1 MESGLRKIQTSFA
14 EATGLNIDLS
24 KKAKRTLIALLAAS
38 PVIIWLVLYKYIALV
53 YNIILSFSELS
64 ITGEF
69 SFVGLQ
75 NYQRILTDP
84 IFTKS
89 LVNTVILFGTIPVSI
104 TIALGIAILLNQ
116 KFPGYKYLRSLFF
129 LPYISMAV
137 ALAIVWQYMF
147 KTENGILNHI
157 LLELGL
163 IQQNIPWLSDSTW
176 AIISVFTIQVWKTVG
191 FYIIIILAGL
201 QTIPKDIYEVSQIGG
216 ATRIQRFRYITLPLL
231 RPTLGVCFLVGMV
244 ISFRIFDII
253 WVLTQ
258 GGPGH
263 STEILLTWIY
273 KQAFT
278 FSNFG
283 YAAVLSLV
291 MVVLTLAIALIGYQ
305 LQRRSYQ

>member
-1 MESGLRKIQTSFA
+1 MGSGLREVQSSFI

-24 KKAKRTLIALLAAS
+24 KKAKRTLIALLAVS
-38 PVIIWLVLYKYIALV
+38 PVIIWLILYKYIALA
-53 YNIILSFSELS
+53 YNIVLSFSEMGF
-64 ITGEF
+64 TGDL
-69 SFVGLQ
+69 SFVGLK
-75 NYQRILTDP
+75 NYQRLLTDP
-84 IFTKS
+84 IFMKS
-89 LVNTVILFGTIPVSI
+89 LVNTIILFGTIPVSI
-104 TIALGIAILLNQ
+104 IIALGIAILLNQ

-147 KTENGILNHI
+147 KTENGILNHL
-157 LLELGL
+157 LLELNL

-176 AIISVFTIQVWKTVG
+176 AIVSVFLIQVWKTVG

-201 QTIPKDIYEVSQIGG
+201 QTIPKDVYEVAEIGG
-216 ATRIQRFRYITLPLL
+216 ATRFQRFRYITLPLL

-258 GGPGH
+258 GGPGN

-283 YAAVLSLV
+283 YGAVLSLV
-291 MVVLTLAIALIGYQ
+291 MVVLTLTLALIGYQ

>member
-163 IQQNIPWLSDSTW
+163 IQQNIPWLSNSTW

>member
-14 EATGLNIDLS
+14 EATSLNIDLS